1 MVRRSVVFRHEAA
14 HRGDVRIHII
24 RGFRAR
30 AAGKVALEVRAA
42 RNAAE
47 DNTPQVR
54 AEPLDFRLHVA
65 PFHLLLTVE
74 QEAAAPLLAQPHMPN
89 ACRAHEADR
98 IRDHI
103 GENGG
108 DARFVAPCQRR
119 FVEDI
124 RTRHA
129 PRRTVGCLILPRFR
143 QGDVSCFLRVNG
155 RFCQR
160 LRQQKAQYQQY
171 RGDSLHPLHPRYFL
185 IVVTPSSQR
194 KYTVSGSSVTPSLA
208 NSSSTVSRMYPCS

>member
-1 MVRRSVVFRHEAA
+1 
-14 HRGDVRIHII
+14 
-24 RGFRAR
+24 
-30 AAGKVALEVRAA
+30 
-42 RNAAE
+42 
-47 DNTPQVR
+47 
-54 AEPLDFRLHVA
+54 
-65 PFHLLLTVE
+65 
-74 QEAAAPLLAQPHMPN
+74 MPN
-89 ACRAHEADR
+89 ARRAHEADR
-98 IRDHI
+98 IWDHI

-129 PRRTVGCLILPRFR
+129 PRRAVAHAAAVIADLHQHGQIAPCRRQPRVPLRHIELAQRPPGRRADAVGRFILPRFR
-143 QGDVSCFLRVNG
+143 QGDVSRFLRVDG

-160 LRQQKAQYQQY
+160 LRQQKAQRRQQ
-171 RGDSLHPLHPRYFL
+171 RGDSLHSLHPRYFL